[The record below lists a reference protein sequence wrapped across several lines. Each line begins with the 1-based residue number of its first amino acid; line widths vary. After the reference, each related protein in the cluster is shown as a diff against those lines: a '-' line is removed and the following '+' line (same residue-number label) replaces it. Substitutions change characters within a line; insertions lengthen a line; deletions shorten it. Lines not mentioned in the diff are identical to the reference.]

1 MKFYTNRYISD
12 DEILLSNPKDMV
24 KVSTTFEELKNLI
37 GGLPLEK
44 KLEIVDMFF
53 SYRCGDD
60 KDFIEHLC
68 NYQIEDNKK
77 SEQNFLRM
85 SQEPY
90 WVESYR
96 GKENTYEE
104 VSKRYGRE
112 AKLWEEFKDKIL
124 KNLHT

>member
-1 MKFYTNRYISD
+1 MTFYTSKYISD
-12 DEILLSNPKDMV
+12 DEILLSNPKDIV
-24 KVSTTFEELKNLI
+24 KVSTTFEELKSLI

-44 KLEIVDMFF
+44 KLEIVDMFL
-53 SYRCGDD
+53 SYRCDDD

-90 WVESYR
+90 WVEWYR
-96 GKENTYEE
+96 GKENAYEG

-112 AKLWEEFKDKIL
+112 AKLWEEFRDKML